1 MCLFLP
7 RSSSRAAVHPSL
19 RSLAACGV
27 CVGALGLLRI
37 GGARRACALR
47 LCPRFALLIP
57 AVHAAP
63 RPLSPGTRFDLFVA
77 RRPLFGRG
85 PWACQLEGGSCDDLA
100 ALFLGVGRGQPD
112 MGLTFRSL
120 GVCGFAHAPPVRAG
134 TLSALGAAA
143 AILVEVSGQT
153 GFTTVCGAQL
163 RASFASP
170 GLSLAFGQGVRS
182 GLIPSE
188 LFRLSRSRPH
198 ACVPIVCSLA
208 CAGRGRCAGCCH
220 PGALR
225 RRVCCDPTSP
235 ALGLRS
241 RVCGAG
247 VRACCFAPERRLL
260 CAGLL

>member
-1 MCLFLP
+1 M
-7 RSSSRAAVHPSL
+7 HPSL

-27 CVGALGLLRI
+27 CVGALGSLRI

-47 LCPRFALLIP
+47 SCPRFALLIP

-63 RPLSPGTRFDLFVA
+63 QPLSPGTRFDLLSRAVLSLA
-77 RRPLFGRG
+77 GALGLASWRADAAL
-85 PWACQLEGGSCDDLA
+85 DLA

-120 GVCGFAHAPPVRAG
+120 GVCGFARAPPVRAG
-134 TLSALGAAA
+134 TLCALGAAA

-225 RRVCCDPTSP
+225 RRVCCGPHFS
-235 ALGLRS
+235 RS
-241 RVCGAG
+241 RLALARVRRW
-247 VRACCFAPERRLL
+247 RACSLL
-260 CAGLL
+260 RT

>member
-1 MCLFLP
+1 MHGSWGGVPLRLVVRCRSSWARSAASPPSSCGMCLFLP

-47 LCPRFALLIP
+47 LCPRFALLLP
-57 AVHAAP
+57 ASHAAP
-63 RPLSPGTRFDLFVA
+63 QPLSPGTRFDLLSRAVLSLA
-77 RRPLFGRG
+77 GALGLASWRADAAL
-85 PWACQLEGGSCDDLA
+85 DLA

-120 GVCGFAHAPPVRAG
+120 GVCGFAHAPPFWAG

-163 RASFASP
+163 RASLP
-170 GLSLAFGQGVRS
+170 
-182 GLIPSE
+182 
-188 LFRLSRSRPH
+188 
-198 ACVPIVCSLA
+198 
-208 CAGRGRCAGCCH
+208 
-220 PGALR
+220 LR
-225 RRVCCDPTSP
+225 VS
-235 ALGLRS
+235 A
-241 RVCGAG
+241 
-247 VRACCFAPERRLL
+247 
-260 CAGLL
+260 